1 MRNIGKTDVKF
12 LKSLK
17 NLDSDTLRA
26 EKNTIEQELL
36 TRQAK
41 EKHIVKAESVNTI
54 TSRLLDIGITPH
66 CPNSGDTNHGSSIKY
81 IRRGYYKGMSR
92 YYCPVCHKVFSL
104 TTGTL
109 FDGSTYNWEI
119 WLEIVHS
126 LLNDLSATQTMTAL
140 NAKFA
145 NYQTGTKVIIDSAT
159 GIRRSIPVYGEF
171 SLSTVWRCMMK
182 LCTAFAMGYTSPE
195 LSGTVE
201 IDETFFRENQKNTH
215 DEKKLLDYS
224 HNLQN
229 RPARSGVLC
238 GLATPPAY
246 GTTSPEYI
254 TVVTAI
260 DEHKHIV
267 ITPVGFGGI
276 TLPDFMALIQPN
288 LKNATYICSDAN
300 IVYSDYCNSAGV
312 PHFIKGS
319 YYDKTVKDMAN
330 AAIDAARTN
339 NLPFSASLC
348 LLDAEKQVYNQS
360 KTFGPGSRMF
370 VEGRN
375 FSWDELNKEIN
386 MHHLTLENV
395 NKLHSR
401 LKTLFS
407 KYGGT
412 SNKYLSVRLKTYEMS
427 YNIKT
432 DLGKAEE
439 TLDPRTG
446 ITSSRFIRAKEI
458 PYDKCEELF
467 RQALITA
474 YGLRIKDMATSA
486 ANVRYT
492 NKLGWNA
499 IRQRIVEY
507 RSKTGCVPDNEQLIL
522 TDEEIRTAMLSVNTT
537 TFNRICK
544 HLGLSI
550 HINKGTNRDC
560 YISEIC
566 KQSDVSYIIWDDIG
580 RASLYS
586 KDIANENLRNGGYTS
601 IKVVG

>member
-1 MRNIGKTDVKF
+1 MQNISKTDVKF
-12 LKSLK
+12 LKSL
-17 NLDSDTLRA
+17 N
-26 EKNTIEQELL
+26 N
-36 TRQAK
+36 
-41 EKHIVKAESVNTI
+41 
-54 TSRLLDIGITPH
+54 
-66 CPNSGDTNHGSSIKY
+66 
-81 IRRGYYKGMSR
+81 
-92 YYCPVCHKVFSL
+92 FSL

-126 LLNDLSATQTMTAL
+126 LLNDLSATKTTAVL
-140 NAKFA
+140 NTKFTK
-145 NYQTGTKVIIDSAT
+145 YQTGTKVILDSAT
-159 GIRRSIPVYGEF
+159 GTRRSIPVYGEF
-171 SLSTVWRCMMK
+171 GLSTVWRCMMK
-182 LCTAFAMGYTSPE
+182 LCTAFAMSYTSPE

-215 DEKKLLDYS
+215 DERMLLDYS
-224 HNLQN
+224 NNMQN
-229 RPARSGVLC
+229 QHARSGNQR
-238 GLATPPAY
+238 GLGTSPAY
-246 GTTSPEYI
+246 GITSPEYL

-300 IVYSDYCNSAGV
+300 LVYSDYCKSASV
-312 PHFIKGS
+312 LHFIKGS

-330 AAIDAARTN
+330 AAINSARAN
-339 NLPFSASLC
+339 NRPFSASLC

-360 KTFGPGSRMF
+360 KTFGHGSRMF
-370 VEGRN
+370 IEGRN
-375 FSWDELNKEIN
+375 LSWDELNKEIN
-386 MHHLTLENV
+386 MYHLTLENV

-401 LKTLFS
+401 LKALFS

-412 SNKYLSVRLKTYEMS
+412 SNKYLSVRLKTYEMA
-427 YNIKT
+427 YNVKT
-432 DLGKAEE
+432 DLGKTEE
-439 TLDPRTG
+439 TLDTRTG

-458 PYDKCEELF
+458 PYEKCEELF

-474 YGLRIKDMATSA
+474 YGLRIKEMAAEA

-544 HLGLSI
+544 HLGLNI
-550 HINKGTNRDC
+550 HINKGANRCC

-566 KQSDVSYIIWDDIG
+566 KQPDVSYIIWDDIG
-580 RASLYS
+580 RSSLYS
-586 KDIANENLRNGGYTS
+586 KDIANENLRNGGYQS